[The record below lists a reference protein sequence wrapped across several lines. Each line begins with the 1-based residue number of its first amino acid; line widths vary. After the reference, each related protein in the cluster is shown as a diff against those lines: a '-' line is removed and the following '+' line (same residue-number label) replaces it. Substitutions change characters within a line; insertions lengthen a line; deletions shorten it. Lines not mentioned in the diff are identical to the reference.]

1 MFGFSDGRPATTGAH
16 YVFRLANIS
25 ILSMVLFCGCAFLH
39 STTTRTYSVLPGG
52 TITNVTEK
60 TVATAYTL
68 WDANSTLA
76 KFRNQS
82 SPSGF
87 GSNTFAPGTYM
98 QNLNESS
105 TSTNI
110 NELIGVVV
118 GAAVKAAVGK

>member
-1 MFGFSDGRPATTGAH
+1 MKLTAAT
-16 YVFRLANIS
+16 
-25 ILSMVLFCGCAFLH
+25 ILSVCLCGCAFLH

-52 TITNVTEK
+52 TITNVIEK
-60 TVATAYTL
+60 TAATAYTL

-110 NELIGVVV
+110 NDLIYSVV
-118 GAAVKAAVGK
+118 GAAVSAAIKGAK